1 MIGEEIRTSVFRDT
15 KNYYEQVPA
24 DMVARQLLTFAKKH
38 AGKVVLDLG
47 CATGNYSLALTSMGY
62 TVKGADVNPRYVEL
76 ARGRGV
82 DAYLVQGP
90 LPFADRSFD
99 TVLLFE
105 VLEHLPDPDAVIA
118 EARRVA
124 RKNVLFT
131 TPNSGGLTELRQSG
145 LLFEHFADLDHKNF
159 FTTKTLQELLER
171 HFDRVSVEQGDGIN
185 PLALTPWRALRF
197 AGSGLVRLKLLSPKF
212 YFRLFAVAEI

>member
-1 MIGEEIRTSVFRDT
+1 MIGEEIRAGVFRDT

-38 AGKVVLDLG
+38 AGKEVLDLG
-47 CATGNYSLALTSMGY
+47 CATGNYSLALASMGY
-62 TVKGADVNPRYVEL
+62 SVKGADVNPRYVEL

-105 VLEHLPDPDAVIA
+105 VLEHLPDPVAALEHWSSRLRVGGVLMLYLPHPDQKYWRPSNCKKHKHIFWPKDTA
-118 EARRVA
+118 EMLKDIGFV
-124 RKNVLFT
+124 NVLH
-131 TPNSGGLTELRQSG
+131 SERDLAWG
-145 LLFEHFADLDHKNF
+145 FACVGFK
-159 FTTKTLQELLER
+159 
-171 HFDRVSVEQGDGIN
+171 
-185 PLALTPWRALRF
+185 A
-197 AGSGLVRLKLLSPKF
+197 
-212 YFRLFAVAEI
+212 